1 MAQEV
6 TPEHLKELSTAIE
19 YAKDGYWMPLAII
32 CVLFMVI
39 IVLLVVQ
46 WNNYKK
52 SNEKRHEENE
62 VLIKELVNGNFNLS
76 ILVQRHDVAIENLKE
91 KTKA

>member
-39 IVLLVVQ
+39 IILLVVQ

-62 VLIKELVNGNFNLS
+62 TLTKELAKGNFNLS
-76 ILVQRHDVAIENLKE
+76 IIIERHETEINNLKDRRR
-91 KTKA
+91 